1 MKLIISHDVDILHAD
16 DHLKDLLMVKRIARN
31 FIELLLGYASTLE
44 VFHRVAD
51 ICNNRIHRLPELISF
66 DLENSIPSTF
76 FFGMANGM
84 YLNYS
89 LERAAFW
96 INKVQEAGLAV
107 GVHGVEYDNPAAIN
121 REFDTFEPMT
131 AGNNFGI
138 RMHYL
143 RMNGDTLINLEKA
156 GYAFDS
162 SVETLKAPYKVG
174 RMWEFPLHIMDGSIF
189 YRGRRWINTT
199 FEQARQITLDMFAQ
213 AEAQGIPY
221 FTILL
226 HDPYFSPAYRHIYN
240 WYRWVIQYAGENGL
254 EFIDYRGAVEELET
268 L

>member
-1 MKLIISHDVDILHAD
+1 MAKWIRQAGQDIVGSH
-16 DHLKDLLMVKRIARN
+16 
-31 FIELLLGYASTLE
+31 
-44 VFHRVAD
+44 
-51 ICNNRIHRLPELISF
+51 
-66 DLENSIPSTF
+66 
-76 FFGMANGM
+76 FGT

-89 LERAAFW
+89 LKDAVYW
-96 INKVQEAGLAV
+96 INRVREAVFFV
-107 GVHGVEYDNPAAIN
+107 GVHGVQYDIPAAIHQ
-121 REFDTFEPMT
+121 EHGTFKDIT
-131 AGNNFGI
+131 GLDHFGI

-162 SVETLKAPYKVG
+162 SVETLKAPYKIG

-226 HDPYFSPAYRHIYN
+226 HDPYFSPAYRHVFN
-240 WYRWVIQYAGENGL
+240 WYRWVIQYAGENGM
-254 EFIDYRGAVEELET
+254 EFVDYGGAVEELET
-268 L
+268 R